1 MMRETLMM
9 LRPGARS
16 LAETAQSSRI
26 CMEDL
31 RQRLVLLENEG
42 YVLKVTGEESSPW
55 PIPGCQRCPGC
66 RSRSCFDDQGV
77 TFYFLTEKGSR
88 VLDKG

>member
-1 MMRETLMM
+1 MRETLMM

-16 LAETAQSSRI
+16 LVETAQRSRI

-31 RQRLVLLENEG
+31 RQRLDLLENEG
-42 YVLKVTGEESSPW
+42 YVRKVRGEGSSPC
-55 PIPGCQRCPGC
+55 PSPSRQRCRGC
-66 RSRSCFDDQGV
+66 RSRSCCDDQGV

-88 VLDKG
+88 VLDRG